1 MDKKGDAHKFF
12 FVMILL
18 MGVSLGIV
26 SLWNSVPGLKE
37 TIHGFLDPTAG
48 TLIQWNLH
56 VGMLTIVAIISI
68 ITILIQKYATDQ
80 GTLKELKKEQKE
92 IQKEMEKYKK
102 HPEKRM
108 EMTKK
113 SFELMPKMMAIQM
126 RGTIFTI
133 IPFILL
139 FRWFMDFFES
149 IGNPTFIGFMSW
161 FWFYLVST
169 IFFSSILRKLFKVA

>member
-1 MDKKGDAHKFF
+1 MNKQGDAHKFF

-18 MGVSLGIV
+18 MAVSLGIV

-37 TIHGFLDPTAG
+37 TVNAILNPSAG
-48 TLIQWNLH
+48 ALIQWNLH
-56 VGMLTIVAIISI
+56 IGMITIVAIISI

-80 GTLKELKKEQKE
+80 ETLRELKKEQKD
-92 IQKEMEKYKK
+92 IQKEMEKYKE
-102 HPEKRM
+102 HPEKRV

-149 IGNPTFIGFMSW
+149 IGNPTFLGFMTW

-169 IFFSSILRKLFKVA
+169 IVLSSIFRKVFKVA